1 MINNLADAIKERFAC
16 DPKATEFLSEILS
29 EASVYVFGGAV
40 RDYLNKTFDTARDVD
55 LVIESNNSN
64 KVDIGY
70 YLDYLNIVSF
80 KKNRFNG
87 YKVFFGNLVVDIW
100 NLQDT
105 WAFQNTYLESSPEN
119 LMKSVYLNV
128 DALVYSLN
136 SNTYLENCNDL
147 YSKINVL
154 DIVFDQTPYEE
165 LNLLRALVFK
175 DRYSLNVSQILRDKI
190 NELLK
195 GSKTSYKLLK
205 DLQNQHYNQI
215 LLDDK
220 KLNEIYSRL

>member
-1 MINNLADAIKERFAC
+1 MIKNLADAIKERFAC

>member
-1 MINNLADAIKERFAC
+1 MIKNLADAIKERFAC

-195 GSKTSYKLLK
+195 GRKTSYKLLK

>member
-1 MINNLADAIKERFAC
+1 MINNLADAINERFAC
-16 DPKATEFLSEILS
+16 DQKAAEFLSEILS

-64 KVDIGY
+64 KVDIEY

-87 YKVFFGNLVVDIW
+87 YKVFFDDLVVDIW

-105 WAFQNTYLESSPEN
+105 WAFQNTHLESSPEN

-136 SNTYLENCNDL
+136 SKTYLENCNDL

-190 NELLK
+190 NILLK

>member
-1 MINNLADAIKERFAC
+1 
-16 DPKATEFLSEILS
+16 
-29 EASVYVFGGAV
+29 
-40 RDYLNKTFDTARDVD
+40 
-55 LVIESNNSN
+55 
-64 KVDIGY
+64 
-70 YLDYLNIVSF
+70 
-80 KKNRFNG
+80 
-87 YKVFFGNLVVDIW
+87 
-100 NLQDT
+100 
-105 WAFQNTYLESSPEN
+105 
-119 LMKSVYLNV
+119 MKSVYLNV

-136 SNTYLENCNDL
+136 SNTYLEDCNDFYL
-147 YSKINVL
+147 KINVL

-195 GSKTSYKLLK
+195 GRKTSYKLLK

-220 KLNEIYSRL
+220 KPCCPTDVQIHRIDRFQCSGKCQAT